1 MDTVEAAASLFGSED
16 PSSDVFSVLGHDVTN
31 TPAPQES
38 QQIVR
43 GDNGSA
49 PRLFNPGQG
58 DANLFTDSNCKTP
71 FDSLTETAA
80 DSSKYDY
87 SQEFYGESDDRH
99 FFDQVS
105 QEAGFHGKQNLSS
118 KESQQL

>member
-38 QQIVR
+38 HHVVL

-49 PRLFNPGQG
+49 PCLFNPGQG
-58 DANLFTDSNCKTP
+58 SEKLFADTNSEMP

-87 SQEFYGESDDRH
+87 SQEFYGESDDGR

-118 KESQQL
+118 KGSQQL